1 MESVLIVGCGHVGC
15 RLARERVAEGVPV
28 TGMVRSEA
36 GAARVRAT
44 GAEALRADLDRPET
58 LTGLPSAGAEL
69 YHLAPPPAEGD
80 TDPRTEAL
88 LAALEGRLPRRIVYI
103 STSGVYGDCEG
114 RWIDESAPIRPGTP
128 RGRRRAA
135 AERSLREWSAR
146 SGVPVVILRVPGIYG
161 PDKLPLERLR
171 KGLPLLDAAESPFTN
186 RIHVDDLVQAL
197 RAAMARG
204 EPGAAY
210 NVSDGH
216 PSNMTDYFNHI
227 ADAFGLPRPPT
238 VSRTEAAEKLSAGMR
253 AFMDE
258 SKRLDNRRLR
268 EELGVVLRYPDLDAG
283 LAQCRAERS
292 RINPPACG

>member
-15 RLARERVAEGVPV
+15 RLARELRAEGRRV
-28 TGMVRSEA
+28 TGLVRSEA
-36 GAARVRAT
+36 GAERVRAS
-44 GAEALRADLDRPET
+44 GAAVLRADLDRPQT
-58 LTGLPSAGAEL
+58 LSDLPAEGAAL

-88 LAALEGRLPRRIVYI
+88 LAALEGRPPRRIVYI
-103 STSGVYGDCEG
+103 STSGVYGDCGG
-114 RWIDESAPIRPGTP
+114 RWIDETAPLRPGTP

-135 AERSLREWSAR
+135 AERSLHEWSTR
-146 SGVPVVILRVPGIYG
+146 TGVPVVVLRVPGIYG

-171 KGLPLLDAAESPFTN
+171 KGLPLLAEADSPFTN

-204 EPGAAY
+204 KPGAAY
-210 NVSDGH
+210 NVADGH
-216 PSNMTDYFNHI
+216 PSNMTDYFNRI
-227 ADAFGLPRPPT
+227 ADLFGLPRPPT
-238 VSRTEAAEKLSAGMR
+238 VGRAEAAHRLSAGMR

-268 EELGVVLRYPDLDAG
+268 EELGVMLRYPDLDAG
-283 LAQCRAERS
+283 LAQCRAER
-292 RINPPACG
+292 GLD